1 MMVHD
6 NGESSDFARA
16 NDDAGR
22 EFVRAL
28 ARGLAVIESFE
39 GIQHPLTLSEI
50 AARTKLSRGTVRRAL
65 ITLNALGYLS
75 DERGRFTLTPRVLR
89 LGYSY
94 LSSQPL
100 WALARP
106 YVEAV
111 SGETG
116 ETASLAVLDAGMI
129 VYVLRVVAPRL
140 LHDALTV
147 GTRLPAYC
155 ASMGRVLIAGLPE
168 PELDRYFR
176 ETEFRQLTPFTV
188 IDADRLKAIIAL
200 TRETGFAVND
210 QEMEVGLRSIA
221 VPITNLEGAVVAALN
236 VSSSTARISHVEME
250 KNFLLMLKTA
260 AHEISNLLV
269 HSGIGSPH
277 YPAVPEY

>member
-1 MMVHD
+1 MMGQAED
-6 NGESSDFARA
+6 ESSEFACK
-16 NDDAGR
+16 NGGSGR

-28 ARGLAVIESFE
+28 ARGLTVIESFE
-39 GIQHPLTLSEI
+39 GVRLPLTLSEI

-65 ITLNALGYLS
+65 ITLEALGYLS

-94 LSSQPL
+94 LSSQPV

-106 YVEAV
+106 FVERV
-111 SGETG
+111 SVETG
-116 ETASLAVLDAGMI
+116 ETASLAVLDAGAI
-129 VYVLRVVAPRL
+129 AYVLRVTAPRL
-140 LHDALTV
+140 LQDALTV

-155 ASMGRVLIAGLPE
+155 ASMGRVLLAGLPE
-168 PELDRYFR
+168 PELERYLG

-188 IDADRLKAIIAL
+188 IDPGRLKTIIAL

-221 VPITNLEGAVVAALN
+221 VPITNLEGATVAALN
-236 VSSSTARISHVEME
+236 VACSTARTSHVEME
-250 KNFLLMLKTA
+250 KNFLPVLKSA
-260 AHEISNLLV
+260 AREISDLLA
-269 HSGIGSPH
+269 HLGLGSLQRGAAPG
-277 YPAVPEY
+277 Y

>member
-16 NDDAGR
+16 NDYAGR

-100 WALARP
+100 WTMARP

-111 SGETG
+111 SEETG

-155 ASMGRVLIAGLPE
+155 ASMGRVLLAGLPE

-188 IDADRLKAIIAL
+188 IDVDRLKAIMAL

-250 KNFLLMLKTA
+250 KNFLPMLKTA